1 MTIDSAPL
9 HLARACPTLP
19 VIALTNDQPILWK
32 GSSWQPNWAWCCR
45 YHDWP
50 ERAVEMLGAIE
61 TCRKETKRD
70 FVTVLNHYDYQHD
83 PVVVSG
89 LLPVSKG
96 ACGRDSASVL
106 GDSKRIPYLKDC
118 LRMGLQRAKDEEH
131 VCLMRPDVFLINPPD
146 KSFLK
151 HDACYAYRM
160 QEVIGK
166 TRNYIPVLDMFS
178 ARKRWWKEVIGEI
191 PDFVFGSDYF
201 WSRSPGRC
209 SKSAELSMLPAFA
222 TVPPRQPRRPRRRRG
237 EPSPA
242 KAQPGLERGIPRI
255 LGRHPHLPGRQRTG

>member
-1 MTIDSAPL
+1 MELRFERKFRVLELPQAERIYDLLALYQRAHCLVTIDSAPL

-61 TCRKETKRD
+61 SCRKETKRD
-70 FVTVLNHYDYQHD
+70 FVSVLNHYDSQHD
-83 PVVVSG
+83 PVAVSG

-146 KSFLK
+146 KNFLK

-160 QEVIGK
+160 QEVIGE

-191 PDFVFGSDYF
+191 PTSFSALTISGAVAS
-201 WSRSPGRC
+201 GRC
-209 SKSAELSMLPAFA
+209 SKSAEL
-222 TVPPRQPRRPRRRRG
+222 
-237 EPSPA
+237 
-242 KAQPGLERGIPRI
+242 
-255 LGRHPHLPGRQRTG
+255 